1 MGVGFIIS
9 SMEKSR
15 RIFIGVM
22 DWGGGWRDSF
32 LSHKDHSPTV
42 WRAVKGEDHPEALGF
57 I

>member
-22 DWGGGWRDSF
+22 DWGGGGDVIPF
-32 LSHKDHSPTV
+32 
-42 WRAVKGEDHPEALGF
+42 
-57 I
+57 

>member
-22 DWGGGWRDSF
+22 DWGGGDVIPF
-32 LSHKDHSPTV
+32 
-42 WRAVKGEDHPEALGF
+42 
-57 I
+57 